1 MTQLERYA
9 FIGAL
14 ATGVWYFAQAMWSLF
29 ILFMF
34 FAWLL
39 GYWEVHWL

>member
-1 MTQLERYA
+1 MTQEERYA

-14 ATGVWYFAQAMWSLF
+14 ATAAYHLGSALWSLF
-29 ILFMF
+29 TLFMC